1 MFEKWGKNIEVPERI
16 SREDVQEM
24 IDAAMAKH
32 NRRASLISIILG
44 SIALIAYADGLLRII
59 ARFQ

>member
-1 MFEKWGKNIEVPERI
+1 MFKDWGKGVEPPERMT
-16 SREDVQEM
+16 EKKVQSM

-44 SIALIAYADGLLRII
+44 SIALVAYADGLLRII
-59 ARFQ
+59 ERYQ

>member
-1 MFEKWGKNIEVPERI
+1 MFKNWGKGVEPPERLT
-16 SREDVQEM
+16 RKDVQEM

-32 NRRASLISIILG
+32 NRRASLISIALG

-59 ARFQ
+59 ERLK

>member
-1 MFEKWGKNIEVPERI
+1 MFKDWGKGVEQPERMT
-16 SREDVQEM
+16 EKKVQSM

-44 SIALIAYADGLLRII
+44 SIALVAYADGLLRII
-59 ARFQ
+59 ERYQ

>member
-1 MFEKWGKNIEVPERI
+1 MFKNWGKGIDLPERLTEE
-16 SREDVQEM
+16 RVQEM

-32 NRRASLISIILG
+32 NRRASLISIVLG

-59 ARFQ
+59 GRYQ

>member
-1 MFEKWGKNIEVPERI
+1 MFKNWGKDIDLPEHLT
-16 SREDVQEM
+16 EDRVQEM

-32 NRRASLISIILG
+32 NRRASLISIVLG

-59 ARFQ
+59 GRYQ